1 MSTADGKI
9 MSDDH
14 LRSTELDT
22 LRSTELDSFL
32 WRLAVPAWLISVVVH
47 AVLLVVLGLF
57 GTSGMFGLGAG
68 GGNAH
73 EVSFELSDGDAI
85 GSGDG
90 AGAETP
96 YFEAGDEAAGLAS
109 SPPTATASV
118 DTSYLD
124 DGPPVDP
131 TAVLPAQN
139 TGAGVADAGLSSGSS
154 SGSSSGPVGQ
164 GKSGSSGR
172 GGSGGSGGNGGGIGD
187 GRARTG
193 IFGAEGEG
201 FKFIYVF
208 DRSGSM
214 GGSGRSALNSAKA
227 ELLASLE
234 DLGDIHQ
241 FQIIFYN
248 QEPTIFPLAGEEG
261 RLVFANHANK
271 LRAERFIHQI
281 TADGATAHEDALKV
295 ALTLRPDVIFFLTD
309 ADEPTLSPTQMKRL
323 EKLNSGHTVINVVE
337 FGMGPDLGVENFL
350 VRLARENRG
359 QHAYVDISKLG
370 PMR

>member
-1 MSTADGKI
+1 LSTGGGKI
-9 MSDDH
+9 MSNDP
-14 LRSTELDT
+14 LRSTELGT
-22 LRSTELDSFL
+22 FL

-47 AVLLVVLGLF
+47 AVLLVVLG
-57 GTSGMFGLGAG
+57 MIGAG
-68 GGNAH
+68 GALGLGQGGGETL
-73 EVSFELSDGDAI
+73 EVSFELSDGDS
-85 GSGDG
+85 SGD
-90 AGAETP
+90 AEEETA
-96 YFEAGDEAAGLAS
+96 YFEASDEPASLTSSAPVENAA
-109 SPPTATASV
+109 

-124 DGPPVDP
+124 EAPLVDP
-131 TAVLPAQN
+131 TGVLPAMS
-139 TGAGVADAGLSSGSS
+139 AASGVADAGLSSV
-154 SGSSSGPVGQ
+154 PVGQ
-164 GKSGSSGR
+164 AKGGSAAPR
-172 GGSGGSGGNGGGIGD
+172 GGSLAD

-201 FKFIYVF
+201 FKFVYVF

-234 DLGDIHQ
+234 DLGDVHQ

-261 RLVFANHANK
+261 RLVFANQTNK
-271 LRAERFIHQI
+271 LRAERFIQQI

-337 FGMGPDLGVENFL
+337 FGMGPYLGVENFL
-350 VRLARENRG
+350 VRLARENG
-359 QHAYVDISKLG
+359 GKHAYVDISKLG
-370 PMR
+370 PKR